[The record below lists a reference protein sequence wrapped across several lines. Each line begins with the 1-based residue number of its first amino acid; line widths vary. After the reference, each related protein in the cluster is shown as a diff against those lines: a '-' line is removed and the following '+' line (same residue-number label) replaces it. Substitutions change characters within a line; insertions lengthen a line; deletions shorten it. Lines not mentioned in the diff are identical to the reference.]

1 MKTIAST
8 LLLTLLLAVSST
20 AEELLQP
27 ISEELLFK
35 GEAQAVQLVR
45 SSWDRVEPLRWSLER
60 QAKKPPQSIEALRAL
75 ALLTL
80 FKIGEGEEPDRA
92 PLEAFRSRAL
102 ELEQLIGKANQ
113 DTLRGDM
120 AAVNQAVQKGGDDL
134 YTWVNWS
141 RAVHLQ
147 GARADKLN
155 VVYAMSFI
163 ANPNRPVV
171 EVEQPSQP
179 GLSDL
184 AVGLPYNGPSTEA
197 EAQSGLADSSD
208 WRVADYLARI
218 GAYPEAV
225 ERLSRI
231 EPTTPLVYFRSQI
244 LKAQTGLEPLPSTL
258 PELGPGEEIYWLLAR
273 LRESEAQGDLATFKD
288 SLSRGLK
295 LSTDKPLY
303 EFCFYSAS
311 QRLARLRG
319 EVRDLAAYEQSF
331 RRGLEILQQVDTK
344 YKAPPLV
351 WRWAGESLDDWERGW
366 QEVALGFSALDPLQR
381 EVDLISIRLFANPEF
396 ERANLWRAE
405 AGTAVLSQRYSSI
418 EVQQK
423 AIESIFGRV
432 PHLYNTRAGL
442 VQTALAENQ
451 LPGQPE
457 AALSTL
463 EKAIRLL
470 KAGPDRNALD
480 NAILRKAE
488 IILDYDVEKELQEA
502 MKIADEYS
510 RSANLEARIRG
521 LFVLARLLDRQG
533 VRQEAMKTLD
543 EAVQLL
549 NQFAIES
556 EGGAWT
562 LEQMKRRFAPIFE
575 LKTVWLLEADRLA
588 EAVANLEK
596 QNLLQKVASTPLS
609 GQPEL
614 NWQKQQI
621 DLLEEKLGQTHT
633 PEKREAVQAEL
644 ENARRGLVQLLAGLQ
659 TDPNYRKLLVTEP
672 ADIATIQASLP
683 EDTVL
688 IQHFLAQNRSELYIL
703 VVGPSSL
710 NAKKYALNSAD
721 IERDILNLRR
731 ALRGRSVT
739 DQKLTYGLLN
749 KLYNQ
754 LLKPIETDLAGK
766 KRLLLATSGP
776 LNNLPFSALVSGAT
790 NGKPRFL
797 VEDYEIV
804 SLLRSGDLARLQNEP
819 TLDVASWTVF
829 GNPDGS
835 LPAAELETEFI
846 KKLHPQ
852 SKTFVRNDAREL
864 RLRELVAET
873 GVLHLA
879 THGRLNDRNPD
890 QSSLLLIDEAGRPG
904 ALTRQEIISDLDLRK
919 ARLVTLSA
927 CETALSGQSGN
938 EVSSLAD
945 AFWSKGARAVIGSLW
960 SVPDEPTYRLMATYY
975 QGLASGKS
983 YGSAFRDAQLA
994 LIADQ
999 KTFHPL
1005 YWSGFI
1011 FWGDFR

>member
-1 MKTIAST
+1 MT
-8 LLLTLLLAVSST
+8 LLLVASS
-20 AEELLQP
+20 AAQELLQP
-27 ISEELLFK
+27 LAEELIFK
-35 GEAQAVQLVR
+35 GESQALQLLR
-45 SSWDRVEPLRWSLER
+45 NSSEKLQPLRWSLER
-60 QAKKPPQSIEALRAL
+60 QAKKPSQTIESLRAQ
-75 ALLTL
+75 ALLVL
-80 FKIGEGEEPDRA
+80 YEMVDGESPDRA
-92 PLEAFRSRAL
+92 PLESFQSRAL
-102 ELEQLIGKANQ
+102 ELEQLIEKANQ

-120 AAVNQAVQKGGDDL
+120 AAVNQTVEKGGDDL

-147 GARADKLN
+147 GPRADKLN

-163 ANPNRPVV
+163 ANSNRPVV
-171 EVEQPSQP
+171 EVEQPSPP
-179 GLSDL
+179 GLSGL

-197 EAQSGLADSSD
+197 EARSGLADSSD

-218 GAYPEAV
+218 GAYSEAV
-225 ERLSRI
+225 ERLSRL
-231 EPTTPLVYFRSQI
+231 EPSSPLVSFRSQI
-244 LKAQTGLEPLPSTL
+244 LKAQTGLEPLPDTA
-258 PELGPGEEIYWLLAR
+258 PQLGPDEEIYWLLAR
-273 LRESEAQGDLATFKD
+273 LRESEARGDLKTFLD

-295 LSTDKPLY
+295 LSADKPLY

-319 EVRDLAAYEQSF
+319 EVRDVPAYEQSF
-331 RRGLEILQQVDTK
+331 RRGLEILKLVDPK
-344 YKAPPLV
+344 HQAPPLV
-351 WRWAGESLDDWERGW
+351 WRWVGESLDDWERGW
-366 QEVALGFSALDPLQR
+366 QEMALGFPALDPLQR
-381 EVDLISIRLFANPEF
+381 EIDLISIRLFTNPEF
-396 ERANLWRAE
+396 ERANLWKAE

-418 EVQQK
+418 EIQQK
-423 AIESIFGRV
+423 AVESIFGRI

-457 AALSTL
+457 AALSTM
-463 EKAIRLL
+463 EKGIRLL

-480 NAILRKAE
+480 NAVLRKAE
-488 IILDYDVEKELQEA
+488 IILDYNLEKELQEA
-502 MKIADEYS
+502 TSIADEYS
-510 RSANLEARIRG
+510 RSANLQAKIRALFMLARI
-521 LFVLARLLDRQG
+521 LELQG
-533 VRQEAMKTLD
+533 VRQEAMETLD
-543 EAVQLL
+543 QAVQLL
-549 NQFAIES
+549 NQFAVES

-562 LEQMKRRFAPIFE
+562 LEQMKRRYSPIFE
-575 LKTVWLLEADRLA
+575 LRTVWLLEADRVA

-614 NWQKQQI
+614 NWKKQQI
-621 DLLEEKLGQTHT
+621 HSLEEKLGQTDM
-633 PEKREAVQAEL
+633 PEKQKAVRAEL
-644 ENARRGLVQLLAGLQ
+644 EVARRGLVQLLAGLQ
-659 TDPNYRKLLVTEP
+659 SHPNYRKLLVTKP
-672 ADIATIQASLP
+672 AEISAIQASLP
-683 EDTVL
+683 DDTVL

-703 VVGPSSL
+703 VIGRSSL
-710 NAKKYALNSAD
+710 DAKKYALNSAD
-721 IERDILNLRR
+721 LERDILNLRR

-754 LLKPIETDLAGK
+754 LLKPVESELAGK
-766 KRLLLATSGP
+766 KRLLLATSGS
-776 LNNLPFSALVSGAT
+776 LNNLPFSALVTGAT

-819 TLDVASWTVF
+819 PPNVSSWTVF
-829 GNPDGS
+829 GNPDGT

-846 KKLHPQ
+846 KKLHPE

-879 THGRLNDRNPD
+879 THGRLNDRNPA
-890 QSSLLLIDEAGRPG
+890 QSSLLLIDEVGRPG

-945 AFWSKGARAVIGSLW
+945 AFWSKGARSVIGSLW

-975 QGLASGKS
+975 QGLASDKS
-983 YGSAFRDAQLA
+983 YGQAFRDAQLA

-1005 YWSGFI
+1005 FWSGFI